1 MNDIPVPPHPG
12 PAPAEF
18 AYPFHE
24 ARAVLG
30 AGDALEAGI
39 AAVIDLH
46 HAAAGAVR
54 AGFEGATRTDFDAG
68 LAEVTARLDG
78 DLGVLRGDLGALE
91 DDIAL
96 ARQRRE
102 ESLDAIAD
110 HEVAVQTHRRA
121 VAAAEAAE
129 AAESAPVAP

>member
-18 AYPFHE
+18 AFPFPE
-24 ARAVLG
+24 ARAVLS

-39 AAVIDLH
+39 AAVIDRH
-46 HAAAGAVR
+46 HAAASAVR
-54 AGFEGATRTDFDAG
+54 TGFEGATRADFDAG

-78 DLGVLRGDLGALE
+78 DLGVLRGDLGAVE
-91 DDIAL
+91 DDIAV

-102 ESLDAIAD
+102 SSLDAIAD
-110 HEVAVQTHRRA
+110 HAAAVRTHREA

-129 AAESAPVAP
+129 TAAAVP